1 MGYSLAHLKR
11 EVKDDLRNTR
21 PSAILVTLAYLAA
34 SLIFTSVVKHLQV
47 AAIPDPVR
55 ILEQVQGLTTQLDEG
70 VIGGQRMFEELL
82 GMRELFGAFV
92 GKSLLYGLIGAAVG
106 WILNY
111 GYQGYCLYVIR
122 GKQPGFL
129 RLLCAFPKLG
139 WVLLSGFLIE
149 LFIVLWSVLLA
160 ILGCFG
166 TAALMLFGQDGR
178 WGTVLIVVLWVLL
191 GVWMVSILL
200 SYSMANYILMD
211 EKVDALEA
219 ISCSKAMLRGRKWH
233 LLILYLSFIL
243 WILAAGL
250 IGSLVGGIGS
260 TIAAITS
267 GDVTAIVGSMAG
279 GVTFSD
285 VLTRVCTWPVLVFC
299 LPYLLS
305 AQAKFYD
312 WMKRTDIRNGVW
324 ESTRAEQA
332 DTPRQERARDKRP
345 SLPVREKPA
354 EEVPV
359 GEAPAEDT
367 PVREPS
373 AVEEAAPEAPAVP
386 AEAST
391 LDRPDYE

>member
-11 EVKDDLRNTR
+11 EVKNDLRNTR

-34 SLIFTSVVKHLQV
+34 SLIFTSVVEHLQV

-55 ILEQVQGLTTQLDEG
+55 ILEQLQGLTTQLDEG
-70 VIGGQRMFEELL
+70 MIGGQRMLEELF
-82 GMRELFGAFV
+82 GMRELFGAFI
-92 GKSLLYGLIGAAVG
+92 GKSLLYGLIAAAIG

-122 GKQPGFL
+122 GKRPGFL

-149 LFIVLWSVLLA
+149 LFIVLWSILLV

-166 TAALMLFGQDGR
+166 TAVLMLFVQDGS
-178 WGTVLIVVLWVLL
+178 WGITLIIVLWVLL

-200 SYSMANYILMD
+200 SYSTANYILMD

-260 TIAAITS
+260 MMDMISS

-299 LPYLLS
+299 LPCLVG

-324 ESTRAEQA
+324 ESTRAEQEDA
-332 DTPRQERARDKRP
+332 PRQRKLRNKLP
-345 SLPVREKPA
+345 SVPVRETPA

-359 GEAPAEDT
+359 RETPACEESAPEESAAPAE
-367 PVREPS
+367 EP
-373 AVEEAAPEAPAVP
+373 P
-386 AEAST
+386 
-391 LDRPDYE
+391 LDRPDCE

>member
-11 EVKDDLRNTR
+11 EVKNDLRNTR
-21 PSAILVTLAYLAA
+21 PSALLVTLVYLAA
-34 SLIFTSVVKHLQV
+34 SLIFTSVVKLLQV
-47 AAIPDPVR
+47 AAIPDP
-55 ILEQVQGLTTQLDEG
+55 IPMMEQVSGLTAQLEKG
-70 VIGGQRMFEELL
+70 LIGGQRMFEELF
-82 GMRELFGAFV
+82 GMRELFGAFI
-92 GKSLLYGLIGAAVG
+92 GKSLLYGLIAAAVG

-111 GYQGYCLYVIR
+111 GFQGYCLYVVR

-149 LFIVLWSVLLA
+149 LFIVLWSILLVF
-160 ILGCFG
+160 LGVFG
-166 TAALMLFGQDGR
+166 TAALMLFMPEGS
-178 WGTVLIVVLWVLL
+178 WGVTLTVVLWVLL

-250 IGSLVGGIGS
+250 IGSLVSGVGS
-260 TIAAITS
+260 VAAMIAS
-267 GDVTAIVGSMAG
+267 RDVTAIVGSMSG
-279 GVTFSD
+279 GITFSD
-285 VLTRVCTWPVLVFC
+285 ILSQICTWPVLVLGLPC
-299 LPYLLS
+299 LVG

-324 ESTRAEQA
+324 ESTRAEQV
-332 DTPRQERARDKRP
+332 DIPRQRKQRNDHPTAPER
-345 SLPVREKPA
+345 
-354 EEVPV
+354 
-359 GEAPAEDT
+359 EAPVQQA
-367 PVREPS
+367 PVQEVS
-373 AVEEAAPEAPAVP
+373 APEEPVSVAATEAPP
-386 AEAST
+386 S
-391 LDRPDYE
+391 DRPDYE